1 MPTTTLSRSL
11 CVCIYFQ
18 MMFTLDVSHWNIF
31 NAYNFKYFFFW
42 SAVVSGCLCS
52 VWPFWVFRIVVSSFI
67 YIYTMCDFIFDHLTT
82 YHLTLCPHAQ
92 SFTYIFFS
100 SSATVH
106 AQTLLY
112 IYIYIH
118 SVSQT
123 PKLLWKLNCKYYRG
137 GDLPYGLPAIHGLR
151 VGNMYLFSVTF
162 LFGVFFFSCSL
173 LSYVSRLTTVIHL
186 ECSYRKP

>member
-1 MPTTTLSRSL
+1 
-11 CVCIYFQ
+11 

-31 NAYNFKYFFFW
+31 NAYNFKYFFFLVGCRLGL
-42 SAVVSGCLCS
+42 SLFRLAILGVSHRCVVIHIYLYD
-52 VWPFWVFRIVVSSFI
+52 VRLHFRPPHHISPHTLPTRTVI
-67 YIYTMCDFIFDHLTT
+67 HLHFFFFFCHRTCTNTT
-82 YHLTLCPHAQ
+82 
-92 SFTYIFFS
+92 
-100 SSATVH
+100 
-106 AQTLLY
+106 LY
-112 IYIYIH
+112 IYLYIH